1 MSGDHLKHTRKVTIE
16 GVSCPPLL
24 GSIWWLLLPT
34 SLFCWQSIRNA
45 VEDTVLSARY
55 QQLKNFQFSAHS
67 VLVKI
72 EYISLPLY
80 HVQNLWFTVC

>member
-1 MSGDHLKHTRKVTIE
+1 MLTCEEYLASAHDL
-16 GVSCPPLL
+16 
-24 GSIWWLLLPT
+24 SIFLAVHW
-34 SLFCWQSIRNA
+34 NA
-45 VEDTVLSARY
+45 GEDTLLSSHY
-55 QQLKNFQFSAHS
+55 QPLKNFQFSAHS

>member
-1 MSGDHLKHTRKVTIE
+1 MGGLGPGVTPE
-16 GVSCPPLL
+16 FLCLL
-24 GSIWWLLLPT
+24 TASLL
-34 SLFCWQSIRNA
+34 SWQSIRNS
-45 VEDTVLSARY
+45 VEDPLLSARY
-55 QQLKNFQFSAHS
+55 RELKNFQFSAHS